1 LEVKVRL
8 KARFLIPLLIFIAG
22 IAVVILV
29 IGREWLSAEK
39 AFYLGF
45 NERGVFRAG
54 VVVAVLGMIL
64 LILAPAQEKRIK
76 PLWNLPVRAVQ
87 LLIYFI
93 IAGYLCGSVGV
104 LYSFN
109 KYAVGSAMNQKFAIG
124 IYASTKEE
132 PLHFTNSGIKNP
144 VLTYRN
150 ATDMKAKIVADPF
163 LVCEKDTFYVFFEIW
178 NRSTDQGDIAVA
190 SSTDGFHW
198 NYRQVVLDEPFHMSY
213 PDVFKWQGEY
223 YMIPEATITHS
234 VRLYK
239 AVNFP
244 YQWTFVKPLIEG
256 PRFVDSTIFE
266 YHDKWWL
273 FSETGNCDVLS
284 LYYADTPLGP
294 WTEHPKSPVVNGNPN
309 YARPG
314 GNVVE
319 MNGKLV
325 RFAQDDDPSY
335 GNQVWAFEIQKLTT
349 ADYQEKKIGWRPIL
363 KGKEKWNRN
372 GMHQL
377 SPFQLENGDWIA
389 VVDGY

>member
-1 LEVKVRL
+1 MRSKI
-8 KARFLIPLLIFIAG
+8 RFLLPLFILMSG
-22 IAVVILV
+22 IAAVMLV
-29 IGREWLSAEK
+29 IVREWLSAEK

-54 VVVAVLGMIL
+54 SVMAVSGMIL
-64 LILAPAQEKRIK
+64 LILALSQKKHIK
-76 PLWNLPVRAVQ
+76 SLWNLPISAVQ
-87 LLIYFI
+87 LFLYFI
-93 IAGYLCGSVGV
+93 IAGYLCGSAGL

-109 KYAVGSAMNQKFAIG
+109 KYAIGSAMNQKFAIG
-124 IYASTKEE
+124 IYTSTKAE
-132 PLHFTNSGIKNP
+132 PLRFSSAGIKNP

-150 ATDMKAKIVADPF
+150 AKDMKAKIVADPF
-163 LVCEKDTFYVFFEIW
+163 LVCENDSFYVFFEIW
-178 NRSTDQGDIAVA
+178 NRYTDQGDIAVA
-190 SSTDGFHW
+190 VSTDGFQW
-198 NYRQVVLDEPFHMSY
+198 SYRKVVLDEPFHMSY
-213 PDVFKWQGEY
+213 PNVFKWQGEY
-223 YMIPEATITHS
+223 YMIPEATITCS

-244 YQWTFVKPLIEG
+244 YQWTFVKALIEG

-266 YHDKWWL
+266 YLNKWWL

-284 LYYADTPLGP
+284 LYYAETPLGP

-325 RFAQDDDPSY
+325 RFAQDDAPSY
-335 GNQVWAFEIQKLTT
+335 GNQVWAFEIQTLTT
-349 ADYQEKKIGWRPIL
+349 EDYQEKRIGRRPIL
-363 KGKEKWNRN
+363 KGKGKWNRN

-377 SPFQLENGDWIA
+377 SPCQLENGDWIA